1 MTEQKNSVPI
11 SPYTQYAP
19 FAGAILI
26 ISGLLLLLDQRLH
39 TGWLSFSTPVFIGL
53 VMLGFG
59 IFRKSIGWTIAALI
73 VTATGLTLFFLLSN
87 FLDVNL
93 NQKIDFALLINFVF
107 WLCIFALISLRAKKS
122 GWWSLFI
129 SFTCAALSYIFL
141 FNHTL
146 FLDFVFYISIA
157 IGLVFLLWGY
167 KSLKIGLII
176 PGVLL
181 PTTGAGVYYGWS
193 NPQSPGGLQ
202 KTGIMLVWF
211 ALGWGLI
218 TVFSRIMDRK
228 FIWWPLI
235 PGGILLTVGSGL
247 YIGGNP
253 ENALGFIGNTGSIGL
268 ILIGAYL
275 IFLKYGIKH

>member
-1 MTEQKNSVPI
+1 MTEQKTSLTNGPF
-11 SPYTQYAP
+11 TQYAP

-26 ISGLLLLLDQRLH
+26 ISGFLLLLDQKLN
-39 TGWLSFSTPVFIGL
+39 TGWLSFSIPVFIGL

-59 IFRKSIGWTIAALI
+59 IFRKSIWWIIAALI
-73 VTATGLTLFFLLSN
+73 LTAVGLTLFFLFSS
-87 FLDVNL
+87 FLVVNL
-93 NQKIDFALLINFVF
+93 SQKFGFALLINFVL
-107 WLCIFALISLRAKKS
+107 WICIFALISLRAKKN
-122 GWWSLFI
+122 GWWTLFI

-141 FNHTL
+141 FNRTH
-146 FLDFVFYISIA
+146 FLDYVFYISIA
-157 IGLVFLLWGY
+157 IGLVFLIWGY
-167 KSLKIGLII
+167 KSAKIGLII

-181 PTTGAGVYYGWS
+181 PTIGAGVYYGWS
-193 NPQSPGGLQ
+193 NPQMPGGLQ

-218 TVFSRIMDRK
+218 TVFSRIIDRK

-247 YIGGNP
+247 YIGGDP
-253 ENALGFIGNTGSIGL
+253 ENALGFISNTGSVGL